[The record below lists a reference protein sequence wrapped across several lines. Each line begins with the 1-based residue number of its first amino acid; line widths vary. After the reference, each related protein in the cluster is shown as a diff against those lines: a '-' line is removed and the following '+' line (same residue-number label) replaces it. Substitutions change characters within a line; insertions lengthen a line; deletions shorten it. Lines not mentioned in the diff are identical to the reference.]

1 MADSTTTSEYDAL
14 PGLECREMVEL
25 ITSYLEGR
33 LSPEDTFR
41 FERHLSRCPNCT
53 AYLAQMRM
61 TIAAAGQVR
70 AEGLSPQKREELLE
84 LFRDWRKAS

>member
-1 MADSTTTSEYDAL
+1 MADTTTPEFDHL
-14 PGLECREMVEL
+14 PNLACREVVEL

-33 LSPEDTFR
+33 LGPEDTVR
-41 FERHLSRCPNCT
+41 FERHLSGCPGCT

-61 TIAAAGQVR
+61 TISAAGQVR
-70 AEGLSPQKREELLE
+70 AEDLTPEKREELLA